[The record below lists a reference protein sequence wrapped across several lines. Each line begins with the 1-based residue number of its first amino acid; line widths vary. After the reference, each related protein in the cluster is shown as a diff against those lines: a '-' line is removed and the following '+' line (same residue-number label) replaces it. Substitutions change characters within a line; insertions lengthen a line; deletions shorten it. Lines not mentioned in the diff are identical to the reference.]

1 MAHTQESK
9 KKKEYRPENDLY
21 PTPKCLVRKLVETG
35 ELHDLTSILEPA
47 CGNNAIVDILKEYG
61 FNVTGRDITTGND
74 FLKDDYSN
82 SEFDAIVT
90 NPPFCLYDD
99 FVKKAKTINC
109 KKIIMIG
116 RLNLLGAH
124 KRNINGF
131 WNELSDIYVFDRQ
144 IAYDQPAREDEKAS
158 TGMLVS
164 GWFIW
169 TKGYKKYPRLH
180 IIDIQDCI
188 AKKSK

>member
-1 MAHTQESK
+1 
-9 KKKEYRPENDLY
+9 
-21 PTPKCLVRKLVETG
+21 
-35 ELHDLTSILEPA
+35 
-47 CGNNAIVDILKEYG
+47 
-61 FNVTGRDITTGND
+61 
-74 FLKDDYSN
+74 
-82 SEFDAIVT
+82 
-90 NPPFCLYDD
+90 
-99 FVKKAKTINC
+99 
-109 KKIIMIG
+109 MIG

-144 IAYDQPAREDEKAS
+144 IAYDQPAREDEKAPA
-158 TGMLVS
+158 GMLVS

-169 TKGYKKYPRLH
+169 TKDYKEYPRLH